1 MKSLDTVT
9 TVEAGNSLRRDSIRI
24 NGAVPTTGEEA
35 RARVVID
42 KLREVAGE
50 KTRVRVESR
59 NANVKGKGLGFSAS
73 GFAALGLATSKALG
87 LSLEPR
93 ELSEVVRLGAGSAAR
108 SLVGGFSIWYA
119 HRKGRSFAEQ
129 PASASYIKMMTLI
142 VSIPSTMKTDR
153 AHADVLTSP
162 FFKARLAYLEG
173 VIRRMRGAIGRRNV
187 SEICRLAEVDTLNL
201 HAITMTGRLETSPSL
216 RIVKEAAEGGK
227 PVLGICNG
235 FQILVEAG
243 LLPGAVLRNSTL
255 RFVCAWTRLRVET
268 TRTPFTNRAERG
280 QVLEIPIAH
289 NEGRYYLDKDQVPN
303 LERNQQ
309 IVFRYVNEER
319 EPTDDANPNGSVD
332 NIAGICNQT
341 GNVMGL
347 MPHPERASLE
357 VLSPDNQADGRVIF
371 DSMIRALRGTGG

>member
-1 MKSLDTVT
+1 MGEVAVIQYPGSNCDLDTL
-9 TVEAGNSLRRDSIRI
+9 EILRD
-24 NGAVPTTGEEA
+24 VVKA
-35 RARVVID
+35 RTDLVWHKD
-42 KLREVAGE
+42 
-50 KTRVRVESR
+50 
-59 NANVKGKGLGFSAS
+59 
-73 GFAALGLATSKALG
+73 LAHDNYDAYVL
-87 LSLEPR
+87 P
-93 ELSEVVRLGAGSAAR
+93 
-108 SLVGGFSIWYA
+108 GGFSY
-119 HRKGRSFAEQ
+119 GD
-129 PASASYIKMMTLI
+129 YL
-142 VSIPSTMKTDR
+142 R
-153 AHADVLTSP
+153 A
-162 FFKARLAYLEG
+162 
-173 VIRRMRGAIGRRNV
+173 GAI
-187 SEICRLAEVDTLNL
+187 A
-201 HAITMTGRLETSPSL
+201 ATSPSL
-216 RIVKEAAEGGK
+216 RVVKEAAEGGK

-319 EPTDDANPNGSVD
+319 EPTDDANPNGSID

-357 VLSPDNQADGRVIF
+357 VLSADNQADGRVIF
-371 DSMIRALRGTGG
+371 DSMIRALRGTGA